1 MEKQKLKY
9 FKNMLI
15 KEKRDVL
22 NTLNLMDANNPNS
35 SMQDYFD
42 ELSMYDNHPADLGT
56 EMFMMEHSMSLKSS
70 EGHILNEINR
80 ALERI
85 EDNNYGI
92 CIDCGQ
98 EIDEERL
105 EILPYTE
112 VCIKCSKD
120 KTHINGK
127 MKLRPQEEENIGFP
141 FGSSNNDFS
150 PKDKVEF
157 DGEDSLQSVLKF
169 NEISNDP
176 SFSTG
181 DHQGV
186 FDDIEHGVFEEV
198 EGISE
203 EYYKKQ
209 LKESNEKDSSYK

>member
-80 ALERI
+80 
-85 EDNNYGI
+85 
-92 CIDCGQ
+92 
-98 EIDEERL
+98 
-105 EILPYTE
+105 
-112 VCIKCSKD
+112 
-120 KTHINGK
+120 
-127 MKLRPQEEENIGFP
+127 
-141 FGSSNNDFS
+141 SSRKNR
-150 PKDKVEF
+150 
-157 DGEDSLQSVLKF
+157 G
-169 NEISNDP
+169 
-176 SFSTG
+176 
-181 DHQGV
+181 
-186 FDDIEHGVFEEV
+186 
-198 EGISE
+198 
-203 EYYKKQ
+203 
-209 LKESNEKDSSYK
+209 